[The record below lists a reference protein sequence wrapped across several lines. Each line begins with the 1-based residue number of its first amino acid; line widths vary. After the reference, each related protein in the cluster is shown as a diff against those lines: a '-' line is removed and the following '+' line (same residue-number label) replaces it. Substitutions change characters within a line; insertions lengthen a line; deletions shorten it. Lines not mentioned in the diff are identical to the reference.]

1 FLISDRWDIGNGG
14 RLGALLSIAHSS
26 RESREEGASTVRW
39 AAGGFADANN
49 FSGVPTATLNAAFRP
64 RLPRFDIYEHEQDRL
79 GITGALQWSPSRNTD
94 VTLSAL
100 YSNFEGTREETFLQ
114 SNLTIGVGGI
124 DIQDAVVEGNSIV
137 YAELDDVVIR
147 SELRRD
153 ELETQFSQITLD
165 LEHQFSDRLSGRFMA
180 GVSESD
186 HKNPVQ
192 TTLLFRAGGPGGLV
206 DGYSYDF
213 TNPTSPTFGFGFDLT
228 NPANWGLEEIRMRPQ
243 TTYNAYTTFGGEL
256 EFDLNE
262 VFTLSGGFNWRNYE
276 FETTERR
283 RWNGVANSTANIEGT
298 IPGFAAGTP
307 IA

>member
-1 FLISDRWDIGNGG
+1 VSANRADVRDRSARRRGEPDSQ
-14 RLGALLSIAHSS
+14 LSQ
-26 RESREEGASTVRW
+26 T
-39 AAGGFADANN
+39 
-49 FSGVPTATLNAAFRP
+49 
-64 RLPRFDIYEHEQDRL
+64 
-79 GITGALQWSPSRNTD
+79 
-94 VTLSAL
+94 
-100 YSNFEGTREETFLQ
+100 
-114 SNLTIGVGGI
+114 
-124 DIQDAVVEGNSIV
+124 
-137 YAELDDVVIR
+137 
-147 SELRRD
+147 
-153 ELETQFSQITLD
+153 TLD
-165 LEHQFSDRLSGRFMA
+165 LEQQFSDRLSGRFMA
-180 GVSESD
+180 GVSAAD